1 MEDAA
6 GDEAVEKEEEEP
18 EGSQSASA
26 SQEGNMSQPGM
37 MSQEGNMSQPGMMSQ
52 EGNMSQPGMMSQE
65 GNVSQAGMMSQEGN
79 MSQPGMMSQEG
90 NMSQPGMMSQEGNM
104 SQPGMMLQEGT
115 SQQTVELEECWA
127 SQSSRGVSALD
138 ETGAAIDADSQPTA
152 SQQSSQ
158 GALTQ
163 DTAADVAEAH
173 VAHVAHAG
181 AAASQKT
188 ALQAELT
195 AVGDEYRQHRDA
207 MHPPISAAE
216 RYAAVKEAVTVH
228 LSTVPPPSAAELAC
242 FERRQPFCVRV
253 PPPVSPR
260 PAYSRVDIDTGAA
273 TRTNRAT
280 PMAVAMAVAMA
291 AAMAAAA
298 AQEQDVGGNGAG
310 DPVPKRADPCAAGAP
325 CARGAHMS

>member
-1 MEDAA
+1 
-6 GDEAVEKEEEEP
+6 
-18 EGSQSASA
+18 
-26 SQEGNMSQPGM
+26 MSQPGM
-37 MSQEGNMSQPGMMSQ
+37 MSQEGNMSQPGMMS
-52 EGNMSQPGMMSQE
+52 
-65 GNVSQAGMMSQEGN
+65 
-79 MSQPGMMSQEG
+79 
-90 NMSQPGMMSQEGNM
+90 
-104 SQPGMMLQEGT
+104 QEGT

-253 PPPVSPR
+253 PPPSQPPPSLQPR
-260 PAYSRVDIDTGAA
+260 GYRYGSSYAHQQGYAHG
-273 TRTNRAT
+273 
-280 PMAVAMAVAMA
+280 
-291 AAMAAAA
+291 
-298 AQEQDVGGNGAG
+298 GGNGGGHGGGHGGGGGPGAG
-310 DPVPKRADPCAAGAP
+310 RWGQWG
-325 CARGAHMS
+325 R